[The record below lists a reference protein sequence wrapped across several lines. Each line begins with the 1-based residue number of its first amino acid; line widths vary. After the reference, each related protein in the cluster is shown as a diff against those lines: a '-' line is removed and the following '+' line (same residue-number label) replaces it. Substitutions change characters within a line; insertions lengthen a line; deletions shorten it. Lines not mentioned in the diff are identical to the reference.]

1 MYFATEIP
9 APLRTLTAPWPYVA
23 NAQSVTMFILY
34 ALKKKVD
41 MFLKIMEM
49 HIFSRKKERIR
60 FNFISLLT
68 SIKSQS
74 SRATDHCIHA
84 RVCRIDKKMQ

>member
-9 APLRTLTAPWPYVA
+9 APLRTLTAPWPYVV

-34 ALKKKVD
+34 ALKDKVD

-60 FNFISLLT
+60 SHFISLLT

-74 SRATDHCIHA
+74 QSNRPLHTCSSLQN
-84 RVCRIDKKMQ
+84 RQKMQ